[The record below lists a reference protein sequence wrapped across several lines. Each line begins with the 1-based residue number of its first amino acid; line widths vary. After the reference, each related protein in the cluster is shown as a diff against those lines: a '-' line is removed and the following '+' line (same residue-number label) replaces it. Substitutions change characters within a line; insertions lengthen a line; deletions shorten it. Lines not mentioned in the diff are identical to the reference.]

1 MQRFEIAK
9 YSSADQVEIFT
20 AILQRSLSLS
30 VGGPKSS
37 LNRHVAAIGPR
48 FRYRVSSLQQEIS
61 LILNVVIV
69 SCNNYWILNF
79 IRLLCFIPDFWLWVW
94 LFCMLM
100 LWQIPPSEMCLER
113 RSIPQLLT
121 TSGRKNSIV
130 FGWQKE
136 NSCVLFKIVPFLPSL
151 SLCSVA
157 PKFPTQA
164 DKRLR
169 EDISIMIKFYASLQ
183 SDKKYLA
190 ASQLV
195 PPGTALRKIKFKYKC
210 KIELL
215 LYTPG

>member
-1 MQRFEIAK
+1 
-9 YSSADQVEIFT
+9 
-20 AILQRSLSLS
+20 
-30 VGGPKSS
+30 
-37 LNRHVAAIGPR
+37 
-48 FRYRVSSLQQEIS
+48 
-61 LILNVVIV
+61 
-69 SCNNYWILNF
+69 
-79 IRLLCFIPDFWLWVW
+79 
-94 LFCMLM
+94 
-100 LWQIPPSEMCLER
+100 MCLER

-215 LYTPG
+215 LYTPGQCSDNFTVLIVQKAQVTDQGVVQNIFQKDVKM